1 MELNRVI
8 LYLAGIQAMTCC
20 GLGVC
25 FLRAGN
31 WRLGVTQ
38 VLYGVATILIFGRR
52 P

>member
-1 MELNRVI
+1 MKVI
-8 LYLAGIQAMTCC
+8 LYLATVQAMTCC

-25 FLRAGN
+25 FMRAGN

-38 VLYGVATILIFGRR
+38 FLYGIATILIFGRR